1 MGDPAAAAG
10 NAAEPGNLPNAGY
23 GNPGSQL
30 AGGGG
35 KSAPNQPP
43 TTGPAGYQS
52 GSLGY
57 GISYC

>member
-1 MGDPAAAAG
+1 MGDPAAG

-23 GNPGSQL
+23 GNPGRQL
-30 AGGGG
+30 AGGG